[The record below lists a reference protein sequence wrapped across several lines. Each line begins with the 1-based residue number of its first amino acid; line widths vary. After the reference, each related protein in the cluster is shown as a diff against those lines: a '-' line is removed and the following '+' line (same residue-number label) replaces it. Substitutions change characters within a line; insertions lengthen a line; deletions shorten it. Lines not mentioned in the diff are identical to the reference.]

1 MTWWQA
7 GIVGWI
13 AASLALAFVLSRAS
27 TPLIGRARHRTDPS
41 PEVLGSIL
49 GELRAVIEEA
59 EHDPEPHS
67 GPRVQEL
74 LTEGYGVYLSL
85 EAEWRRLGRE
95 IEDLLDTGGEGAD
108 AEIAKRARRRRQ
120 VERERRQLRQ
130 RLDSV
135 WSLTHDRPPGGA
147 VR

>member
-27 TPLIGRARHRTDPS
+27 TPLIGGARHRANPS

-49 GELRAVIEEA
+49 GELGTVIEKS

-67 GPRVQEL
+67 GRRVQEL

-95 IEDLLDTGGEGAD
+95 IEDLLDTGGQDAD

-120 VERERRQLRQ
+120 VQRERKQLRQ
-130 RLDSV
+130 RLDAV
-135 WSLTHDRPPGGA
+135 WSLTHEQPPGGA